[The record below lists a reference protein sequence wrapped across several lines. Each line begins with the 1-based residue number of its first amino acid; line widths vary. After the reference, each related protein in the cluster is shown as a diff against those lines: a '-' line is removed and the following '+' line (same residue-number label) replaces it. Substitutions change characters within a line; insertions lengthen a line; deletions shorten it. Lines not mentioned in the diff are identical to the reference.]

1 MAGNSMNNW
10 SYTEIMAR
18 YNKAGTALLAEVDRL
33 VQAEDLLMDAPV
45 RESENIDGEEFLL
58 TASLPQPYLHA
69 RGEGRAATKGQ
80 VTHQSESV
88 AWFSNQMR
96 VNTED
101 LNETPDPAGFL
112 QREEMKYMEGMKQAL
127 LEMIIYGDTSTAPDE
142 FDGLDVR
149 YPDIATDSVIDNGG
163 SDASSQTD
171 IWLIQWDMQDCC
183 LIYPKGSRGGIYRT
197 PHPDTCLATQTDS
210 GASEVP
216 DSQKQV
222 AWFTMVD
229 FDWKGGMCLRD
240 TRRIKRLANIDEDP
254 DDADSFK
261 IRKFREA
268 EEAFDT
274 TGQIYA
280 YMHKRVRLQIRNVQD
295 EKGNVYYPPNS
306 PFAKPVPYINE
317 IPLRRCDRILLTG
330 NQIT

>member
-1 MAGNSMNNW
+1 MAGNSLNNW
-10 SYTEIMAR
+10 SYSEIMAR
-18 YNKAGTALLAEVDRL
+18 YNKAGTQILDEVNRL
-33 VQAEDLLMDAPV
+33 VQADDMLMDAPV
-45 RESENIDGEEFLL
+45 RESELIDGEEFTL
-58 TASLPQPYLHA
+58 TTSLPQPYLHA

-80 VTHQSESV
+80 VQHASESV

-96 VNTED
+96 INRED
-101 LNETPDPAGFL
+101 LNESGDPAGFMS
-112 QREEMKYMEGMKQAL
+112 REEMKYMEGMKQSL
-127 LEMIIYGDTSTAPDE
+127 QEMLIYGSTATEPKE

-149 YPDIATDSVIDNGG
+149 FDALATDSVITNGG
-163 SDASSQTD
+163 STASNMTD

-197 PHPDTCLATQTDS
+197 PHPDTCLTTETDVTA
-210 GASEVP
+210 GVV
-216 DSQKQV
+216 DSQKKV

-240 TRRIKRLANIDEDP
+240 TRRVKRLCNIHQDP
-254 DDADSFK
+254 DNAAAFD
-261 IRKFREA
+261 IRAFREA
-268 EEAFDT
+268 EESFDT

-280 YMHKRVRLQIRNVQD
+280 YMHKRVRLQIRNTQD
-295 EKGNVYYPPNS
+295 EKGNVYYPGDS
-306 PFAKPVPYINE
+306 PFAKPVAYLGD